1 MRSIKDSATQM
12 SFSQCSWQRDL
23 RARKVGMGRS
33 LKLNL
38 FMNWWHDL
46 SYHCIASTSEIQCLP
61 QPIKHHFQP
70 CQKNIIRFRS
80 QQHLLVVS
88 SVNIQFLWLQ
98 YPLNKHTSKERCA
111 FLHIFQGPCSSE
123 SRCQLKGNEAG
134 PWVPHMG
141 KPAEETM
148 KPTDYKPKAW
158 ALRLLFTLLIWEPG
172 STNNRVQQHPAVS
185 WYENVITVQKGDNSW
200 HVMLYDIF
208 LCENTWLCNEYIWNK

>member
-80 QQHLLVVS
+80 QHSISLVAIPLEQTYFQRTMCFPTHIPRPLQQWVTL
-88 SVNIQFLWLQ
+88 SVKGQWSRTLGPTHGKASWRNHETNWLQ
-98 YPLNKHTSKERCA
+98 TKGMGFATNCYSCDLRARLDKQ
-111 FLHIFQGPCSSE
+111 QGSATPGCLMVWKRNYSSE
-123 SRCQLKGNEAG
+123 RGQQLTCHAIWYIFVWEHLAMQ
-134 PWVPHMG
+134 WIY
-141 KPAEETM
+141 M
-148 KPTDYKPKAW
+148 K
-158 ALRLLFTLLIWEPG
+158 
-172 STNNRVQQHPAVS
+172 
-185 WYENVITVQKGDNSW
+185 
-200 HVMLYDIF
+200 
-208 LCENTWLCNEYIWNK
+208 